1 VKRTFTKALKRE
13 GINTKNTKLLG
24 VYNMGLFSF
33 LFGSSAKEVEVS
45 KETAPHTGISYDASL
60 IYKLKEDH
68 QELVR
73 LFTAIKSA
81 ATGDRF
87 EEIPGILSEFKLA
100 LQTHLAVENVRF
112 YVYVQQ
118 HYANDVDTSNFITGL
133 RSEMNGIARAV
144 MKFTEKHAADHLTHS
159 TVGIF
164 ITELDE
170 IGAVL
175 VKRVQLEESRL
186 YSLYHPA

>member
-1 VKRTFTKALKRE
+1 
-13 GINTKNTKLLG
+13 
-24 VYNMGLFSF
+24 MGLFSF
-33 LFGSSAKEVEVS
+33 LFGSSEKEAEAS
-45 KETAPHTGISYDASL
+45 KETAPHTGISYDPSL

-68 QELVR
+68 EELVR

-81 ATGDRF
+81 AIGGKFAD
-87 EEIPGILSEFKLA
+87 IPNILSEFKLA

-133 RSEMNGIARAV
+133 RTEMNGIARVV
-144 MKFTEKHAADHLTHS
+144 MKFAEKHAADQLTHS
-159 TVGIF
+159 TVGNF
-164 ITELDE
+164 VTELDE

-186 YSLYHPA
+186 YSLYHSA

>member
-1 VKRTFTKALKRE
+1 
-13 GINTKNTKLLG
+13 
-24 VYNMGLFSF
+24 
-33 LFGSSAKEVEVS
+33 
-45 KETAPHTGISYDASL
+45 
-60 IYKLKEDH
+60 
-68 QELVR
+68 
-73 LFTAIKSA
+73 
-81 ATGDRF
+81 
-87 EEIPGILSEFKLA
+87 LSEFKLA

-133 RSEMNGIARAV
+133 RTEMNGIARVV
-144 MKFTEKHAADHLTHS
+144 MKFAEKHAADQLTHS
-159 TVGIF
+159 TVGNF

-186 YSLYHPA
+186 YSLYHSA